1 MISALDEVRSLSAR
15 PGRSRP
21 RDYRLRAWLGSFFLH
36 AVLIAAAVVLMV
48 PVAWLLVSSIK
59 TDTEFVSYPPQFF
72 PPEPQ
77 WSNYTDVVVQYGF
90 LKYAGRSVFLAAM
103 FTVTNVLSCS
113 FAGYGFARI
122 SAPGRNILFIVLL
135 SSVMVPNIVTIIPQ
149 FVIYSRMKI
158 VNTYWPWLLW
168 GLAGSAYQIFIF
180 RQFFASFPVELEDA
194 AAVDGCS
201 PLRTFWQIFMPNAKP
216 VIAATGLFAFQW
228 VWGDYF
234 NQTLLLSEGKATLA
248 MKLAY
253 AFKDPHG
260 NALVTM
266 TLAAVAIYVIPL
278 IILYFIGQKQIMRGI
293 VTTGVKQ

>member
-1 MISALDEVRSLSAR
+1 
-15 PGRSRP
+15 
-21 RDYRLRAWLGSFFLH
+21 
-36 AVLIAAAVVLMV
+36 
-48 PVAWLLVSSIK
+48 
-59 TDTEFVSYPPQFF
+59 
-72 PPEPQ
+72 
-77 WSNYTDVVVQYGF
+77 
-90 LKYAGRSVFLAAM
+90 
-103 FTVTNVLSCS
+103 
-113 FAGYGFARI
+113 
-122 SAPGRNILFIVLL
+122 
-135 SSVMVPNIVTIIPQ
+135 VTIIPQ

-234 NQTLLLSEGKATLA
+234 NQTLLLSEGRATLA

-260 NALVTM
+260 NVLVTM
-266 TLAAVAIYVIPL
+266 TLAAVAIYVTPL
-278 IILYFIGQKQIMRGI
+278 VILYFIGQKQIMRGI